1 MKNLKSGLF
10 LLALVSTIVPA
21 WAQAGTCSKTAEL
34 CAHEMAEHFKQR
46 GWVGINMDIDEETG
60 TVTVTNVVRDS
71 PAEQA
76 GFREGDVL
84 RALNGVAYTS
94 DNEEALMKEHQSF
107 RPGGTAVFSV
117 QRDGRTLDIEVRLT
131 AIPDAILT
139 QWIGQHILEYHPAQA
154 EVEASEENSGGD
166 R

>member
-1 MKNLKSGLF
+1 MRIYRSSFL
-10 LLALVSTIVPA
+10 LLALAPMLIAT
-21 WAQAGTCSKTAEL
+21 WAQAGTCSETAEH
-34 CAHEMAEHFKQR
+34 CAHQMAEHFKQR

-76 GFREGDVL
+76 GFQEGDVL
-84 RALNGVAYTS
+84 RALNGVPYTS
-94 DNEEALMKEHQSF
+94 DNEEALKKEHESF

-117 QRDGRTLDIEVRLT
+117 ERAGQKLDIEVRMA
-131 AIPDAILT
+131 AIPDAILA

-154 EVEASEENSGGD
+154 EVEASQEDSGGD